1 MSGRSPPVYCT
12 FTLITMHSHQSYH
25 NITTVIHSYKYSSTT
40 VDNSTIETYRNRGLG
55 KYRSSKLYTSVL
67 YNLIIMQGYCTNTEY
82 TGSLADGCFKEKSN
96 QMYPVMGEKQ
106 MSKRVRWD
114 QRVGSKVAKIL
125 KKSERYI
132 TSRNGWVSL
141 KGIFRWYICRRDP
154 STYQNTPGPSG
165 HTNV

>member
-1 MSGRSPPVYCT
+1 MSGRSPPLYCT
-12 FTLITMHSHQSYH
+12 LILITMRSHQSYH
-25 NITTVIHSYKYSSTT
+25 NITTVIHSYEYSTT
-40 VDNSTIETYRNRGLG
+40 VDNSTIETYRNRTWVN
-55 KYRSSKLYTSVL
+55 SKLYTSIL

-82 TGSLADGCFKEKSN
+82 TGSLGYNSVSDGCLKKN
-96 QMYPVMGEKQ
+96 QNRCTRLWGKKQ
-106 MSKRVRWD
+106 MSKRL
-114 QRVGSKVAKIL
+114 GGIKGCKIL
-125 KKSERYI
+125 KEKSERYI

>member
-1 MSGRSPPVYCT
+1 
-12 FTLITMHSHQSYH
+12 
-25 NITTVIHSYKYSSTT
+25 
-40 VDNSTIETYRNRGLG
+40 
-55 KYRSSKLYTSVL
+55 
-67 YNLIIMQGYCTNTEY
+67 
-82 TGSLADGCFKEKSN
+82 
-96 QMYPVMGEKQ
+96 MYPVMGEKQ

-114 QRVGSKVAKIL
+114 QRVGSKVAIFL
-125 KKSERYI
+125 KKSEHYI

>member
-1 MSGRSPPVYCT
+1 
-12 FTLITMHSHQSYH
+12 
-25 NITTVIHSYKYSSTT
+25 
-40 VDNSTIETYRNRGLG
+40 
-55 KYRSSKLYTSVL
+55 
-67 YNLIIMQGYCTNTEY
+67 
-82 TGSLADGCFKEKSN
+82 
-96 QMYPVMGEKQ
+96 MYPVMGEKQ

-114 QRVGSKVAKIL
+114 QRVESKVAIFL

>member
-1 MSGRSPPVYCT
+1 
-12 FTLITMHSHQSYH
+12 MH
-25 NITTVIHSYKYSSTT
+25 
-40 VDNSTIETYRNRGLG
+40 G
-55 KYRSSKLYTSVL
+55 KLRLQLSFRWV
-67 YNLIIMQGYCTNTEY
+67 
-82 TGSLADGCFKEKSN
+82 FKEKSK

-106 MSKRVRWD
+106 MSKRLGGIKERL
-114 QRVGSKVAKIL
+114 QSTKFE
-125 KKSERYI
+125 SERYI